1 MPQANNN
8 VTVEFKD
15 FGVGVGFLPVVLGD
29 GRINMVLNVSVS
41 EISTANT
48 VALSNDGASSGFVI
62 PSLAQRSANSTVE
75 LKDGQTI
82 AIAGLLNENMREVVN
97 KFPGLG
103 DLPILGHLF
112 RSQDYV
118 KGESELVI
126 LVTPHLA
133 KPVAPDR
140 IKLPTDS
147 FVEPSDVDFY
157 LLGRMEGRNPP
168 EQTDGGTK
176 GDFGHEAD

>member
-1 MPQANNN
+1 
-8 VTVEFKD
+8 
-15 FGVGVGFLPVVLGD
+15 
-29 GRINMVLNVSVS
+29 MVLNVSVS

-48 VALSNDGASSGFVI
+48 VAVGAPGVSSNFVI
-62 PSLAQRSANSTVE
+62 PSLAQRSANATVE

-82 AIAGLLNENMREVVN
+82 AIAGLLNENMREVIN

-118 KGESELVI
+118 KGETELVI

-133 KPVAPDR
+133 KPVTPDK

-168 EQTDGGTK
+168 EQNDGGTK
-176 GDFGHEAD
+176 GDFGHDVD